1 MTHNE
6 TRKLE
11 LATFFGSDQEIAD
24 SARISFGLDNDG
36 KPINNLINYLM
47 EHEHSSPFEMAELKV
62 KVTCPIYVA
71 RQWMRHRT
79 FSYNEIS
86 LRYTEA
92 DQDNYFMPETLR
104 IQSSTNKQSSEGVVD
119 NQDRLQL
126 EMEESIINSFETYE
140 KLIASGIC
148 KEQARAVLPLAT
160 NTTFYCKGNLKNW
173 LHFIKLRMHDTA
185 QEEIRW
191 FADRMCEIIKEK
203 FPVVWDAYKKF
214 VLDSVK
220 FTKEE
225 ISFICS
231 AFNGKLLTQAES
243 GLKDRHYQKVIK
255 ILGIN

>member
-11 LATFFGSDQEIAD
+11 LATFFGSDQEIVD
-24 SARISFGLDNDG
+24 CARVSYGTNNDG
-36 KPINNLINYLM
+36 KTTDLLYYLM
-47 EHEHSSPFEMAELKV
+47 EHEHSSPFEMAEIMV

-86 LRYTEA
+86 LRYTKA
-92 DQDNYFMPETLR
+92 DKNNYFMPETLR
-104 IQSSTNKQSSEGVVD
+104 IQSATNKQSSEGVAD
-119 NQDRLQL
+119 NQDLLQSI
-126 EMEESIINSFETYE
+126 MQESIEHSFFRYET
-140 KLIASGIC
+140 LIANGVC
-148 KEQARAVLPLAT
+148 KEQARGVLPLAT

-173 LHFIKLRMHDTA
+173 LHFIKLRMHDTT
-185 QEEIRW
+185 QEETRW
-191 FADRMCEIIKEK
+191 FANQMIQIIEVK

-220 FTKEE
+220 LTKEE
-225 ISFICS
+225 VNFIRS

-243 GLKDRHYQKVIK
+243 GLKDRHYQKVK
-255 ILGIN
+255 QILGVD